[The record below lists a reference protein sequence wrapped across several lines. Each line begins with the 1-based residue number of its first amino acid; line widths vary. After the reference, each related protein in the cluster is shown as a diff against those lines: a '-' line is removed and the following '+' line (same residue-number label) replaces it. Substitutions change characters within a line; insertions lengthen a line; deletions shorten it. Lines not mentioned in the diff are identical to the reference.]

1 MDNRTLLAIVLSI
14 GILILFQYLY
24 LQYLSPKPNQEALN
38 MTQNQKVQGNLTPE
52 GKPFTTSTLNNLNK
66 GLPEKKITLRSPLY
80 EAEITNYGV
89 RLSSYKLLKY
99 NRGIKEKEPVE
110 LVSAPREGLPLE
122 IYTTQAPYLAL
133 VPFSVELPEKMVLSQ
148 GDKKDLVF
156 RTKVSDL
163 DIEKR
168 LLFRG
173 DSYYYDLEVRLQNS
187 GNATFRD
194 RLLVRGV
201 FAPFSLGSGY
211 VFKGPFYYTDQL
223 NEVKLKDTLSEYTG
237 PLKYLGYMDVYF
249 LTALIPL
256 ENGTF
261 KGTFRKLS
269 EETNEFIF
277 WGEEFT
283 LNPGESKTFKF
294 KVYMGPKKAEELKK
308 EYPLLARSL
317 YFGIFDFVAKPLLYL
332 LKFLYQFTHN
342 YGWAIIIITFL
353 IRILF
358 YPLNHISYKS
368 MKKMQELQ
376 PVFQRLREKYKD
388 DPQTLQKEMMN
399 LYRTHKIN
407 PFSGC
412 LPILIQIPVF
422 IAFYKVLLMSI
433 ELRHAPFMLW
443 INDLSSPERLYLG
456 SLVIPWL
463 GGIPVLTIL
472 MGVSMFF
479 QQKLTPSSMDPTQE
493 KIMLILPLFFT
504 ILFINFPSG
513 LVLYWFVN
521 NLLSIGQQLITFKV
535 SKKTVRRGEL

>member
-1 MDNRTLLAIVLSI
+1 MDNRVLLAIVLSI
-14 GILILFQYLY
+14 GTLILFQYLY
-24 LQYLSPKPNQEALN
+24 LQYLAPKPPQGSVNQTLN
-38 MTQNQKVQGNLTPE
+38 QTAQGNQSLT
-52 GKPFTTSTLNNLNK
+52 GKPLAGIETSK
-66 GLPEKKITLRSPLY
+66 VDKELPEKKITIETPFY
-80 EAEITNYGV
+80 EAKITNYGV
-89 RLSSYKLLKY
+89 RFSSLKLLQYPKDL
-99 NRGIKEKEPVE
+99 KSKEPVE
-110 LVSAPREGLPLE
+110 LISAPKEGLPLE

-133 VPFSVELPEKMVLSQ
+133 VPFEGDLPEKITLSSK
-148 GDKKDLVF
+148 DNKDLIF
-156 RTKVSDL
+156 RTKVSGL
-163 DIEKR
+163 DIEKK
-168 LLFRG
+168 LLFKG
-173 DSYYYDLEVRLQNS
+173 DSYYYDLEVKLSNS
-187 GNATFRD
+187 GNETIKD
-194 RLLVRGV
+194 RLLIRGV
-201 FAPFSLGSGY
+201 FAPYSKGSGY

-223 NEVKLKDTLSEYTG
+223 NEVNLKDSLSEYTG

-249 LTALIPL
+249 LTALIPF

-269 EETNEFIF
+269 EEVNEFIF
-277 WGEEFT
+277 WSDEFS
-283 LNPGESKTFKF
+283 LRPGDTKTFKF
-294 KVYMGPKKAEELKK
+294 KVYMGPKRAEDLKK

-332 LKFLYQFTHN
+332 LKFFYQFTHN
-342 YGWAIIIITFL
+342 YGWAIVIITFL
-353 IRILF
+353 IRVLF

-388 DPQTLQKEMMN
+388 DPQTLQREMMN

-422 IAFYKVLLMSI
+422 IAFYKVLLMAI
-433 ELRHAPFMLW
+433 ELRLAPFMLW
-443 INDLSSPERLYLG
+443 ITDLSSPERLYLG
-456 SLVIPWL
+456 NLVIPWL

-479 QQKLTPSSMDPTQE
+479 QQKLTPTSMDPTQE
-493 KIMLILPLFFT
+493 KIMLILPIFFT
-504 ILFINFPSG
+504 VLFINFPSG

-535 SKKTVRRGEL
+535 SKKR

>member
-1 MDNRTLLAIVLSI
+1 MDNRVLLAIVLSI

-24 LQYLSPKPNQEALN
+24 LQYLAPKPPQGSVNQTLN
-38 MTQNQKVQGNLTPE
+38 QTAQGNQSLT
-52 GKPFTTSTLNNLNK
+52 GKPLASIETSK
-66 GLPEKKITLRSPLY
+66 VDKELPEKKITIETPFY
-80 EAEITNYGV
+80 EAKITNYGV
-89 RLSSYKLLKY
+89 RFSSLKLLQYPKDL
-99 NRGIKEKEPVE
+99 KSKEPVE
-110 LVSAPREGLPLE
+110 LISAPKEGLPLE

-133 VPFSVELPEKMVLSQ
+133 VPFEGDLPEKITLSSK
-148 GDKKDLVF
+148 DNKDLIF
-156 RTKVSDL
+156 RTKVSGL
-163 DIEKR
+163 DIEKK
-168 LLFRG
+168 LLFKG
-173 DSYYYDLEVRLQNS
+173 DSYYYDLEVKLSNS
-187 GNATFRD
+187 GNETIKD
-194 RLLVRGV
+194 RLLIRGV
-201 FAPFSLGSGY
+201 FAPYSKGSGY

-223 NEVKLKDTLSEYTG
+223 NEVNLKDSLSEYTG

-249 LTALIPL
+249 LTALIPF

-269 EETNEFIF
+269 EEVNEFIF
-277 WGEEFT
+277 WSDEFS
-283 LNPGESKTFKF
+283 LRPGDTKTFKF
-294 KVYMGPKKAEELKK
+294 KVYMGPKRAEDLKK

-332 LKFLYQFTHN
+332 LKFFYQFTHN
-342 YGWAIIIITFL
+342 YGWAIVIITFL
-353 IRILF
+353 IRVLF

-388 DPQTLQKEMMN
+388 DPQTLQREMMN

-422 IAFYKVLLMSI
+422 IAFYKVLLMAI
-433 ELRHAPFMLW
+433 ELRLAPFMLW
-443 INDLSSPERLYLG
+443 ITDLSSPERLYLG
-456 SLVIPWL
+456 NLVIPWL

-479 QQKLTPSSMDPTQE
+479 QQKLTPTSMDPTQE
-493 KIMLILPLFFT
+493 KIMLILPIFFT
-504 ILFINFPSG
+504 VLFINFPSG

-535 SKKTVRRGEL
+535 SKKR